1 MNSGCRCKGRRSG
14 KLWWCRGRRINQIG
28 LPQEQVWGGGQDTG
42 WKCIHEEGGE
52 EKSADCRE
60 MISVLTPGTS
70 ITFSTATLTDPSQRL
85 IYLSV
90 PQQLEGKPLRTGTNH
105 KPPAVTRIQTAVLK
119 HGSAITLK
127 PLTDD
132 VNSHWSFCCENLEAF
147 TWTLLCHVQ
156 SLIHGCSSSQP
167 RGRKGSSINVPVSD
181 TEGHPPEGLHPE
193 LFRCYKRDEY
203 NRAVG
208 LNAV

>member
-14 KLWWCRGRRINQIG
+14 KLWWCRGRWINQIE

-42 WKCIHEEGGE
+42 WKCIHAEGRE

-70 ITFSTATLTDPSQRL
+70 ITFSTATDWPQPKTD
-85 IYLSV
+85 LSV
-90 PQQLEGKPLRTGTNH
+90 CSTGTRGQTLENRD
-105 KPPAVTRIQTAVLK
+105 KPQTPSCDTDTD
-119 HGSAITLK
+119 GSAETWFGHNIKTTDRWRELTLIILLWK
-127 PLTDD
+127 PRDL
-132 VNSHWSFCCENLEAF
+132 AF

-167 RGRKGSSINVPVSD
+167 RGSSINVPVSD

-193 LFRCYKRDEY
+193 LFRGYKRDEY
-203 NRAVG
+203 NRAAG